1 MTISEIQNLVSD
13 LQAAREQIW
22 KMYLADM
29 ISNDTYTKATAEL
42 TEKIH
47 NL

>member
-1 MTISEIQNLVSD
+1 MSTSDIQNRVAD

-29 ISNDTYTKATAEL
+29 ISKATYTKATNEIN
-42 TEKIH
+42 KQIGH
-47 NL
+47 